1 MVLPRAFN
9 FLAPG
14 YHTTVVHMDRRHPHS
29 VLYAIQHAFGYHD
42 IHIQI
47 GKLQQMLPDNAGP
60 EITSDELTTLG
71 SQLKFFPITLVSTY
85 QRTSSD
91 TSMVD
96 IDRNNV
102 EEARQY
108 QSFRNGDIQAVMF
121 MRSGSHYDVIN
132 QRGSP
137 FVEYAHLHPEIRH
150 HLQRPYQYN
159 RRNHRT
165 VNSVSSDDDI
175 DSGGDTT
182 DTEPGIRRYTYA
194 PVRGDVNDQGGGDT
208 TETVPYSSGGDT
220 TDTDID
226 RQVHESNVQERYS
239 RYMDRNNHVTVDI
252 LKELARRYHIRI
264 TGPINKHMLSLR
276 VSRYEIMHGIRP
288 FNETEGTFDIR
299 SILDHRLPNQ
309 SHTETEFLIEW
320 VGYPHESDHT
330 WEPASGISRM
340 LREQYFRQRE

>member
-14 YHTTVVHMDRRHPHS
+14 YHTTVVHMPQHQHNS

-42 IHIQI
+42 RVQI
-47 GKLQQMLPDNAGP
+47 GKLQQMLPNNAGP

-71 SQLKFFPITLVSTY
+71 SQLEFFPITLVSTY

-96 IDRNNV
+96 IDRTNA
-102 EEARQY
+102 EETRQY
-108 QSFRNGDIQAVMF
+108 QLFRNGGIPAVVF
-121 MRSGSHYDVIN
+121 MRSGSHYDLIE
-132 QRGSP
+132 QSGSR
-137 FVEYAHLHPEIRH
+137 FVAYDRLHPEIRH
-150 HLQRPYQYN
+150 YLQRPYHYN
-159 RRNHRT
+159 RMTPRT
-165 VNSVSSDDDI
+165 VDSVSSDDDI

-182 DTEPGIRRYTYA
+182 DTEPGIGRYAYA
-194 PVRGDVNDQGGGDT
+194 PARGDADDQGVGDT

-226 RQVHESNVQERYS
+226 RQIQSNVQERHS

-252 LKELARRYHIRI
+252 LNTLARRYQIRI
-264 TGPINKHMLSLR
+264 TGPVNKHVLSLR
-276 VSRYEIMHGIRP
+276 VSRYEIMNGIRP
-288 FNETEGTFDIR
+288 FNETEGNFDIR

-309 SHTETEFLIEW
+309 SRTETEFLIEW

-330 WEPASGISRM
+330 WEPASGISRR
-340 LREQYFRQRE
+340 LRDQYFRQLE